1 MVRKKLKLKTII
13 IDIWKWSHA
22 MRCDDNNDNK
32 IIN

>member
-1 MVRKKLKLKTII
+1 MVKNKIKTII

-32 IIN
+32 MIN